1 MLRIDILI
9 IKNNVKDI
17 TVNVQRV
24 PLKYVDSIV
33 FIQQLDLVI
42 SVVFHI

>member
-1 MLRIDILI
+1 MLRLDIII

-24 PLKYVDSIV
+24 LLKYVDSIV
-33 FIQQLDLVI
+33 FIQQLDLAI
-42 SVVFHI
+42 YT

>member
-1 MLRIDILI
+1 MLYIDIII
-9 IKNNVKDI
+9 IKNNNEDI
-17 TVNVQRV
+17 TVKVQRV

-42 SVVFHI
+42 YLA